1 MGRQRILV
9 AMSGG
14 VDSSVAAALLK
25 ERGYE
30 VTGVTLRLW
39 AEGEVENRC
48 CSSGA
53 EEDARQVCHILGIP
67 HYSLNFEREFKER
80 VVNYFC
86 EEYACGHTPNPC
98 LPCNRY
104 IRFGLLLKKALAL
117 GADYLATGHYARV
130 RSKDGRYWLLKGVD
144 PQKDQSYFL
153 YMLGQEQLRHILLPI
168 GDYTKDKVR
177 AMARERG
184 LPVAEKAESQEICF
198 IPDNDYRRFLREHV
212 NEAIRSGPIVDTRG
226 KVIGRHQGIPFYT
239 IGQRRG
245 LGIAAREPLY
255 VLEIDAARDALIVG
269 TASELGRRELIA
281 RDVNFI
287 AGEAPGA
294 PLEVTAKIR
303 HKAVEAEATVIP
315 LGDNRV
321 KVAFARLQRDIT
333 PGQAV
338 VFYRGEVVVG
348 GGIME

>member
-1 MGRQRILV
+1 LVTKVVV

-25 ERGYE
+25 EQGYA

-86 EEYACGHTPNPC
+86 EEYARGHTPNPC

-130 RSKDGRYWLLKGVD
+130 RSKDGRYRLLKGVD
-144 PQKDQSYFL
+144 PRKDQSYFL

-212 NEAIRSGPIVDTRG
+212 NEAIRPGPIIDKG
-226 KVIGRHQGIPFYT
+226 GEVIGRHQGIPFYT

>member
-1 MGRQRILV
+1 MGRQRVLV

-30 VTGVTLRLW
+30 VIGVTLRLW
-39 AEGEVENRC
+39 AEKGKENRC
-48 CSSGA
+48 CPSEAS
-53 EEDARQVCHILGIP
+53 EDARQVCHILGIP
-67 HYSLNFEREFKER
+67 HYSLNFEREFRER

-86 EEYACGHTPNPC
+86 EEYARGYTPNPC
-98 LPCNRY
+98 LPCNQY
-104 IRFGLLLKKALAL
+104 IRFGLLFKRALAL

-130 RSKDGRYWLLKGVD
+130 RSEDGRYRLLKGID
-144 PQKDQSYFL
+144 PRKDQSYFL

-168 GDYTKDKVR
+168 GDYTKDEVR

-184 LPVAEKAESQEICF
+184 LPVAEKPESQEICF

-212 NEAIRSGPIVDTRG
+212 REAIKPGPIVNTRG
-226 KVIGRHQGIPFYT
+226 RVIGRHQGIPFYT

-245 LGIAAREPLY
+245 LGIAAQEPLY
-255 VLEIDAARDALIVG
+255 VLEIDAARNTLIVG
-269 TASELGRRELIA
+269 TASELGRRELTA

-287 AGEAPGA
+287 AGEVPAA

-303 HKAVEAEATVIP
+303 HKAVEAKATIIP
-315 LGDNRV
+315 LGDDRV
-321 KVAFARLQRDIT
+321 KVAFACPQRDIT

-348 GGIME
+348 GGIIE

>member
-1 MGRQRILV
+1 MGQRVLA

-30 VTGVTLRLW
+30 VIGVTLRLW
-39 AEGEVENRC
+39 AEEGGENRC
-48 CSSGA
+48 CPSEGV
-53 EEDARQVCHILGIP
+53 EDARRVCRILGIR
-67 HYSLNFEREFKER
+67 HYSLNFEREFRER

-86 EEYACGHTPNPC
+86 EEYARGHTPNPC

-104 IRFGLLLKKALAL
+104 IRFGLLFKRALAL

-130 RSKDGRYWLLKGVD
+130 RREDGRYQLLKGID
-144 PQKDQSYFL
+144 PRKDQSYFL
-153 YMLGQEQLRHILLPI
+153 YMLGQEQLRHLLFPI
-168 GDYTKDKVR
+168 GDYTKDEVR

-184 LPVAEKAESQEICF
+184 LPVAERTESQEICF

-212 NEAIRSGPIVDTRG
+212 KGVIKPGPIVNRRG
-226 KVIGRHQGIPFYT
+226 RVIGRHQGIAFYT

-255 VLEIDAARDALIVG
+255 VLEIDAAGNTLIVG
-269 TASELGRRELIA
+269 TASELGRRELTA

-287 AGEAPGA
+287 AGEVPAA

-303 HKAVEAEATVIP
+303 HKAVEAEAVVIP
-315 LGDNRV
+315 LGDGRV
-321 KVAFARLQRDIT
+321 KVAFARPQRDIT

-348 GGIME
+348 GGIIE